1 MTWLLLAVD
10 VTLAVGLVV
19 VALAML
25 FSQDHMQAI
34 VLFITFGILMAI
46 TWTRLGA
53 VDIALAEAAIGAG
66 LTGALFLSA
75 LGATRSNHDV
85 EEPEADTTRRSWD
98 RWLGVGIVSVSLA
111 AALVL
116 VVDTMPLDQVGLA
129 ALARD
134 SLPRSGVENPVTAV
148 LLSYRAFDTL
158 LELAVLMLAVAGA
171 WSAVV
176 PAPQHGMPP
185 PEQLLVTTLR
195 LVLPACVLVGGY
207 LLWVGSHGPGGAF
220 QAGAVLAGAGVL
232 ISMAEP
238 LPERGWSLPAV
249 RSVVALGPFLFG
261 AIGVWTLVRGLPLL
275 HYRDDVAKGTILLI
289 EAVATLSI
297 SAALLTVFI
306 AEPPRARGRR

>member
-10 VTLAVGLVV
+10 VTLAIGLVV
-19 VALAML
+19 VTFAML
-25 FSQDHMQAI
+25 FSKDHLQAI

-66 LTGALFLSA
+66 LTGALFLNA
-75 LGATRSNHDV
+75 LGATRSSSDV
-85 EEPEADTTRRSWD
+85 DEAAADARRRSWA
-98 RWLGVGIVSVSLA
+98 RWLGVGVVSVFLA

-129 ALARD
+129 VLARE

-176 PAPQHGMPP
+176 SAPRHGMPP
-185 PEQLLVTTLR
+185 PERLLVTALR

-207 LLWVGSHGPGGAF
+207 LLWVGSHRPGGAF

-238 LPERGWSLPAV
+238 LSERGWSLPAV
-249 RSVVALGPFLFG
+249 RSVAALGLFSFG
-261 AIGVWTLVRGLPLL
+261 SIGLWTLLRGLPLL
-275 HYRDDVAKGTILLI
+275 HYRDDVAKGTILFI

-297 SAALLTVFI
+297 GAALLTVFV